1 MGLLGNLGQ
10 LGGLLKQAQQMQ
22 QKVQQLQEL
31 LAEQRF
37 DAEAGAGLVKATV
50 DGRGNLVA
58 IKLKP
63 EALQPGEAEM
73 LEELI
78 KSAVCA
84 ASAKAQQCY
93 REEIGKMTGGLNLPG
108 LSEMLGLGGSPES
121 EATP

>member
-22 QKVQQLQEL
+22 QKVQQLQES

-63 EALQPGEAEM
+63 ETLQPDEAEM

-121 EATP
+121 EGTP

>member
-22 QKVQQLQEL
+22 QKVQQLQES
-31 LAEQRF
+31 LAAQRF
-37 DAEAGAGLVKATV
+37 DAEAGGGLVKATV

-63 EALQPGEAEM
+63 ETLQPDEAEM

-108 LSEMLGLGGSPES
+108 LSEMLGLGRSPEP
-121 EATP
+121 EGTP

>member
-10 LGGLLKQAQQMQ
+10 FGGLLKQAQQMQ
-22 QKVQQLQEL
+22 QKVQQLQES
-31 LAEQRF
+31 LAAQRF
-37 DAEAGAGLVKATV
+37 EAEAGGGLVKATV

-63 EALQPGEAEM
+63 ETLQPDEAEM
-73 LEELI
+73 VEELI

-108 LSEMLGLGGSPES
+108 LSEMLGLGGSPAPEG
-121 EATP
+121 TP

>member
-10 LGGLLKQAQQMQ
+10 LGGLLKQAQHMQ

-37 DAEAGAGLVKATV
+37 DAEAGAGLVQATV

-58 IKLKP
+58 VKLKP
-63 EALQPGEAEM
+63 EALQPNEAEM

-93 REEIGKMTGGLNLPG
+93 REEVGKMTGGLNLPG
-108 LSEMLGLGGSPES
+108 LSEMLGLGGSPEP
-121 EATP
+121 EGTP

>member
-63 EALQPGEAEM
+63 EALQPSEAEM

-108 LSEMLGLGGSPES
+108 LSEMLGLGGLPES
-121 EATP
+121 EGTP

>member
-10 LGGLLKQAQQMQ
+10 FGGLLKQAQQMQ
-22 QKVQQLQEL
+22 KKVQQLQEL

-93 REEIGKMTGGLNLPG
+93 REEMGKMTGGLNLPG

>member
-22 QKVQQLQEL
+22 QKMQQLQEV

-37 DAEAGAGLVKATV
+37 EAEAGAGLVKATV
-50 DGRGNLVA
+50 NGRGDLVR

-63 EALQPGEAEM
+63 DALSPSEAEM

-84 ASAKAQQCY
+84 ASDKAQQCY
-93 REEIGKMTGGLNLPG
+93 RQEIGKVTGGLNLPG
-108 LSEMLGLGGSPES
+108 LSEMLGLGALPEP
-121 EATP
+121 EATQ

>member
-22 QKVQQLQEL
+22 QKVQQLQES

-63 EALQPGEAEM
+63 ETLQPSEAEM

-93 REEIGKMTGGLNLPG
+93 REEIGKMTGGLNFPG
-108 LSEMLGLGGSPES
+108 LTEMLGLGASPET

>member
-22 QKVQQLQEL
+22 QQMQQLQQS

-37 DAEAGAGLVKATV
+37 DAEAGAGLVRATV
-50 DGRGNLVA
+50 NGRGDLVRV
-58 IKLKP
+58 KLKP
-63 EALQPGEAEM
+63 DALHPGEAEI

-93 REEIGKMTGGLNLPG
+93 RQEISKVTGGLNLPG
-108 LSEMLGLGGSPES
+108 LSEMLGLGTPPES